1 MICISL
7 ADIIYKDLELKL
19 ANFEMIEVRID
30 LLNFSNKELNNIFSM
45 PISCIATCRS
55 GKFSD
60 KERLELLKSAILSGA
75 NFIDVELDS
84 PKSYIKELSLF
95 AKQNN
100 CKVIISYHNFEKTPS
115 KLELQE
121 IIDFA
126 RKYNPAYIKIVTQ
139 AQTKQDVSRILSLY
153 ETNNNL
159 IAFCMGEIGK
169 ISRIASLYLGAD
181 FTFASLEKGNETASG
196 QLNYETINK
205 IISQI

>member
-1 MICISL
+1 MICVSL

-45 PISCIATCRS
+45 PISCIATCRKD
-55 GKFSD
+55 KFSD

-75 NFIDVELDS
+75 NFIDIEIDAQ
-84 PKSYIKELSLF
+84 KDYIKELSLF

-100 CKVIISYHNFEKTPS
+100 CKMIFSYHNFEKTTS

-121 IIDFA
+121 IIDSA
-126 RKYNPAYIKIVTQ
+126 KKSNPAYIKIVTQ

-205 IISQI
+205 IIGKI